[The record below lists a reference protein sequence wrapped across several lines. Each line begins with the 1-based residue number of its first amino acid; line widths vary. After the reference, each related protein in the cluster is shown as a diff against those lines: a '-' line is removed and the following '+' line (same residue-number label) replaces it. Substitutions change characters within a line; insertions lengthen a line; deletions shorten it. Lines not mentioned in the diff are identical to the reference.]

1 MTFLLS
7 IFVLLLLAIIMG
19 SVFEYYGLPSVIGE
33 LIAGFILGKAVLDL
47 VLPSSIITGISEISL
62 FFIVLLI
69 GVESTTYTLV
79 RNVKKGILLS
89 ATSFIIP
96 LLIML
101 LFLKIFYGKFGA
113 SDIILVYTLKMNR
126 MKSM

>member
-79 RNVKKGILLS
+79 RNVKKESYFRLR
-89 ATSFIIP
+89 
-96 LLIML
+96 
-101 LFLKIFYGKFGA
+101 A
-113 SDIILVYTLKMNR
+113 S
-126 MKSM
+126 